1 MLGNK
6 IVGYFTLLVEIH
18 LKKKIING
26 KNIAIFKGGAI
37 YIKSSAQFTLE
48 NYTFN
53 NNFEDDHVEQY
64 TMI

>member
-6 IVGYFTLLVEIH
+6 IIGYFTLLVEIH

-37 YIKSSAQFTLE
+37 YIKKF
-48 NYTFN
+48 YTVHSWELYF
-53 NNFEDDHVEQY
+53 
-64 TMI
+64 